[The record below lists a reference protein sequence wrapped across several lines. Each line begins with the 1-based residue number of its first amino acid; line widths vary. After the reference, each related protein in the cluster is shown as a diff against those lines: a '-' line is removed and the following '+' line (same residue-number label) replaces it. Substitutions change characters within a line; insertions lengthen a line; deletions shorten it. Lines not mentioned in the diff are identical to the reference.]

1 MISLVTL
8 LQFPVFQ
15 LQFQSRQVA
24 ECSISRA
31 RPRIIR
37 GLGRVLRK
45 NRNTD
50 TLCAG
55 ETVHTVDL
63 GYKQLDRNGHID
75 PSAK

>member
-1 MISLVTL
+1 MIALLTL

-50 TLCAG
+50 TLCAR
-55 ETVHTVDL
+55 ETVHSGPRV
-63 GYKQLDRNGHID
+63 QLDTNGHID